1 MCMCNRNGQ
10 MCPSGS
16 VCRFGVVFRKW
27 LSRHRNTFIRFSESC
42 LGAGCSGFVRAG
54 AHPMV
59 CGTPRATAVLTREVA
74 RRAIAHRSARG
85 LAGR

>member
-1 MCMCNRNGQ
+1 M
-10 MCPSGS
+10 
-16 VCRFGVVFRKW
+16 
-27 LSRHRNTFIRFSESC
+27 SRLLCALCVESC

-54 AHPMV
+54 AHPTV